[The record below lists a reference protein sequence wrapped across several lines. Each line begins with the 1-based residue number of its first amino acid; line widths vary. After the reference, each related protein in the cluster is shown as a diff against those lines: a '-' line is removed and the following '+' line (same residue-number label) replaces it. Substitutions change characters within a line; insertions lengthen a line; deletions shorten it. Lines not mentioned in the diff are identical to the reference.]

1 MPVPASRPFGMIT
14 IGGDHSDNP
23 ANYDWR
29 SYVKYPGLDTTQSYL
44 RIDVIVPASPRDLKV
59 TGLALMLG
67 GNPLTGP
74 TDLCY
79 TPCPP
84 AC

>member
-1 MPVPASRPFGMIT
+1 MPASRPFGQIT

-29 SYVKYPGLDTTQSYL
+29 SYVNYPGLDLALEYL
-44 RIDVIVPASPRDLKV
+44 RIDVIVPGIPTGHQV
-59 TGLALMLG
+59 TGLAQVVG
-67 GNPLTGP
+67 GKPLIGP
-74 TDLCY
+74 NDLCY

-84 AC
+84 LC